1 MFRFESPYAFLLL
14 LIPLAVLA
22 WRRWRRVRQTAA
34 LTYSSVSGIQRV
46 GRSFR
51 QRTAWAPTALRT
63 ISVILLVV
71 ALARPQTGRERVEEA
86 SQGVAIE
93 MVLDR
98 SGSMQLEM
106 EFEGTMRERLEAA
119 KEVFRRFVFGHGKQ
133 LQGRRS
139 DLVGMIAFA
148 RHADTVCPLTLA
160 HGVLRPFLDTV
171 QTAATRE
178 EDGTA
183 IGDAVALA
191 AARLHTVEETL
202 ALQTRKGKD
211 TYDIRSKVMILL
223 TDGENNCGRRTVR
236 QAGELA
242 AQWGIRIYVV
252 LVGGGEA
259 YQVIQTPFGKQ
270 RRRVMT
276 QEVDSRDLRHIAE
289 TTGGFFRQAQDARTL
304 ESVYAEI
311 DQMER
316 SSVETLRFTDYRE
329 MYLPFAL
336 TAFVLLLLEILLRC
350 TLYRRLP

>member
-14 LIPLAVLA
+14 LIPLVVLA
-22 WRRWRRVRQTAA
+22 WRKWRKTRQTAA
-34 LTYSSVSGIQRV
+34 LTYSSVAGLQRV
-46 GRSFR
+46 GRSLR
-51 QRTAWAPTALRT
+51 QRTAGVPTALRT
-63 ISVILLVV
+63 ASVILLVI
-71 ALARPQTGRERVEEA
+71 ALARPQTGRERMEEA

-106 EFEGTMRERLEAA
+106 EFEGAMRERLDAA

-133 LQGRRS
+133 LQGRHS

-171 QTAATRE
+171 QTA
-178 EDGTA
+178 
-183 IGDAVALA
+183 IGDAIALA

-289 TTGGFFRQAQDARTL
+289 NTGGFFRQAQDARAL
-304 ESVYAEI
+304 EAVYAEI

-329 MYLPFAL
+329 IYLPFAL
-336 TAFVLLLLEILLRC
+336 TAFALLLLEILLRC